1 MEIIPFVNANL
12 LVENTLWQA
21 GPLASGDE
29 TDILKIT
36 EDQADVTMH
45 IYGTFGGS
53 TVSVQGSLLGTQ
65 FNTVDDA
72 YGLPMSYSSAGAI
85 KPIGPVVKALKVTVT
100 GGAGV
105 SVFVNVLTT
114 KTIYR

>member
-1 MEIIPFVNANL
+1 MAIVPFTNVNNL
-12 LVENTLWQA
+12 LENTLWTS

-29 TDILKIT
+29 TGVLKIT
-36 EDQADVTMH
+36 EDQADVTVH
-45 IYGTFGGS
+45 IYGTFGGA
-53 TVSVQGSLLGTQ
+53 TVSVQGSVLGTQ

-72 YGLPMSYSSAGAI
+72 YGLPMSYTSTGVL

-105 SVFVNVLTT
+105 SVVVDILTT
-114 KTIYR
+114 KSIYR